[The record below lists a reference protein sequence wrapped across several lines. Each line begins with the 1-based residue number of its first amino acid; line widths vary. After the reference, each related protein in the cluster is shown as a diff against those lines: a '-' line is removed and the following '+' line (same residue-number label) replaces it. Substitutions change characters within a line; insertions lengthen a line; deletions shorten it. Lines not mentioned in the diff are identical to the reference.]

1 MLRCAASFVIAAYVT
16 IRLIPHDLRASPA
29 ELFTKPSKLQLFCFS
44 SSSIMAFN
52 FEVLKQDVRSG
63 ARLGK
68 IGTAHGEVS
77 TPVFMPVGTQGAV
90 KALMPE
96 TLKEMGAGMI
106 LSNTYHLYLR
116 PGQQLIRDLGGL
128 HRFMHWD
135 GPILTDSGG
144 FQVFSLGAL
153 RKITPEGV
161 LFQSHIDGSRH
172 FLSPELVVSIQ
183 EALGSDIMMCLD
195 ECTSYPATHR
205 EAEESLALTL
215 QWARRSRAARKDS
228 DQALFGIVQGGMYL
242 DLRKKAVESLTEI
255 GFDGYALGGVSVGE
269 PKDSMMEVVAQTAP
283 LLPFDRP
290 RYLMGVG
297 TPEDIVRC
305 VGHGIDMFDCVMPTR
320 SARNG
325 LLFTNHEKV
334 VIKHA
339 RYRDDPLPI
348 DSLCDC
354 YTCKNYTRAYL
365 RHLFMANEIL
375 AMVLNTIHNVRH
387 YLALMERIR
396 EAIRED
402 RYPAFQEHFIS
413 TQCGAHDDTLA

>member
-1 MLRCAASFVIAAYVT
+1 MSFT
-16 IRLIPHDLRASPA
+16 
-29 ELFTKPSKLQLFCFS
+29 
-44 SSSIMAFN
+44 
-52 FEVLKQDVRSG
+52 FEVLKQDARTS

-77 TPVFMPVGTQGAV
+77 TPVFMPVGTQGTV
-90 KALMPE
+90 KALLPE
-96 TLKEMGAGMI
+96 TVGELGAGMI

-116 PGQQLIRDLGGL
+116 PGHQLIRDLGGL
-128 HRFMHWD
+128 HRFMHWER
-135 GPILTDSGG
+135 PILTDSGG

-161 LFQSHIDGSRH
+161 QFQSHIDGSRH
-172 FLSPELVVSIQ
+172 FLSPELAISIQ

-195 ECTSYPATHR
+195 DCTPYPATHR
-205 EAEESLALTL
+205 EAGDSLALTL
-215 QWARRSRAARKDS
+215 RWAERSRAVRQGP

-242 DLRKKAVESLTEI
+242 DLRKKAIEALTGM

-269 PKDSMMEVVAQTAP
+269 PKENMMEIVAEMTP
-283 LLPFDRP
+283 LLPRDRP

-297 TPEDIVRC
+297 TPEDIVAC

-334 VIKHA
+334 VIKNTC
-339 RYRDDPLPI
+339 YRDDPLPI

-354 YTCKNYTRAYL
+354 YTCRNYSRAYL
-365 RHLFMANEIL
+365 RHLYMAKEIL
-375 AMVLNTIHNVRH
+375 AMILNTIHNVRF

-402 RYPAFQEHFIS
+402 RYAAFQEQFFKH
-413 TQCGAHDDTLA
+413 TMGCR